1 MGSGSSECVPVMGLM
16 LLMQFHLVV
25 LFFFWLLFVCLS
37 VSPPAFRGSLPSL
50 PCYPPLPS
58 LKWD

>member
-1 MGSGSSECVPVMGLM
+1 MGSGLSECVSVMGLM

-25 LFFFWLLFVCLS
+25 LFFFLFVCLS

-50 PCYPPLPS
+50 PRYPPLPS